1 MWARIINSIKAMHD
15 KGIILHS
22 NLSRKLNNG
31 VSIKLWH
38 GIWIGDS
45 SLSTEFPRLFRL
57 DSHPDCFVK
66 DRWSNGSWSWSWSRL
81 ITGDSLF
88 SQLKYLSD
96 LLQNSHICDI
106 PDVWEWTIGGTN
118 SFSDK
123 DTRVHI
129 DNFILPNVH
138 TPTRW
143 IRYIPKKVNIM
154 IWRALRDC
162 LPKRWNLSRNAS
174 EIWHK
179 VFAWLDLLFPVIN
192 SFAASFELVED
203 LRISP
208 QAKHIVQ
215 SILSVTSWFIG
226 KFRNGCIF
234 SHKHPNRQDIFD
246 SIVDL
251 SYILF
256 SIDIES

>member
-38 GIWIGDS
+38 GIWI
-45 SLSTEFPRLFRL
+45 RLFFKCWVSSVVSSWT
-57 DSHPDCFVK
+57 DPDCFVK

-81 ITGDSLF
+81 ITGGSLF

-106 PDVWEWTIGGTN
+106 PDVWEWSIGGTN

-143 IRYIPKKVNIM
+143 IHYIPKKINIM

-162 LPKRWNLSRNAS
+162 LPRRWNLSRKG
-174 EIWHK
+174 IDLI
-179 VFAWLDLLFPVIN
+179 FPLCPLDFLFPVIN

-215 SILSVTSWFIG
+215 SILSV
-226 KFRNGCIF
+226 
-234 SHKHPNRQDIFD
+234 
-246 SIVDL
+246 
-251 SYILF
+251 ILVYREV
-256 SIDIES
+256 SQRLHLQSQAS